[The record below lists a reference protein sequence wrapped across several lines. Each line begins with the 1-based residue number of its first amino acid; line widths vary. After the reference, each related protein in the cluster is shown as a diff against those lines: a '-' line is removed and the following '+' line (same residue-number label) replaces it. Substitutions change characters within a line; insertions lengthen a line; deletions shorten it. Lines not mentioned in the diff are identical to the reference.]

1 MYVAASG
8 APLRLVSEP
17 RPTWDADDAAPTG
30 PTSEKRGPRPEKLLD
45 RVRLACRLRHYSYRT
60 EQTYCAWVR
69 RFCRYH
75 RDEHGRPRHPAT
87 LREPEV
93 TAFLTHLAVDRHV
106 AASTQNQALAALLF
120 LYDAVLGEPLGDV
133 TGDPED
139 EDGVP
144 ALVRAKRPKRLP
156 VVLTREEVERVL
168 GELRGTYRLVGMLLY
183 GSGLRLR
190 EALRLRVKD
199 LDFGYGHVTVR
210 DGKGMKDRITVFPE
224 ALHEPVERHLARE
237 RLRYEAEREEGT
249 AAVSLPGA
257 LSRKY
262 PSAATE
268 WSWRYVFPASKP
280 SVDPRSGD
288 EHGAPTI
295 RLHHLAPSA
304 VQKAVRRASR
314 RAEVE
319 KPVTPHVF
327 RHSFA
332 THLLERGAD
341 IRTVQELLGHRSVR
355 TTMIY
360 THVLNRGGL
369 GVVSPLD
376 EMRL

>member
-1 MYVAASG
+1 MGTTRTDFIPLTDSAPIRVAEPRSPRNDISMSDDARTGDG
-8 APLRLVSEP
+8 AP
-17 RPTWDADDAAPTG
+17 
-30 PTSEKRGPRPEKLLD
+30 EKRKLLD
-45 RVRLACRLRHYSYRT
+45 LVRLACRLRHYSYRT

-93 TAFLTHLAVDRHV
+93 TAFLTHLAVERHV

-120 LYDAVLGEPLGDV
+120 LYDAVLGEPLG
-133 TGDPED
+133 GLEREGP
-139 EDGVP
+139 GG
-144 ALVRAKRPKRLP
+144 LVRAKRPKRLP

-168 GELRGTYRLVGMLLY
+168 SRMNGTYRLVGMLLY

-268 WSWRYVFPASKP
+268 WGWRYVFPASKP